1 MKSSKYDSSIDGQ
14 SLNVSG
20 VHFLHV
26 LSCGSGGGGGDREGA
41 GMRMGMRVGVVREG
55 FRAMKEIV
63 FGQKKV

>member
-1 MKSSKYDSSIDGQ
+1 MEAE
-14 SLNVSG
+14 V
-20 VHFLHV
+20 
-26 LSCGSGGGGGDREGA
+26 GGDREGA